1 MSPSETLVAF
11 LAASGRPFEVIEH
24 VEARSAVEAAAARG
38 TPLEIGGKTVV
49 MKIDKIGYSALV
61 VGSHRRIEG
70 RLLRK
75 ALHVQRYRFA
85 SREELVE
92 LEGLSPGEI
101 PPIGRPLFPVELFVG
116 RDLVERPE
124 IAFAAAAATR
134 SIRMATADWLA
145 IANPTV
151 VETFTVADE

>member
-1 MSPSETLVAF
+1 MSPADQLLGWLRGT
-11 LAASGRPFEVIEH
+11 GHPFEVIEH
-24 VEARSAVEAAAARG
+24 AEARSAVDAAVARG
-38 TPLEIGGKTVV
+38 TPLEMGGKTVV
-49 MKIDKIGYSALV
+49 MKVERIGYAAIV

-85 SREELVE
+85 SREELEE

-116 RDLVERPE
+116 QDLVERAE
-124 IAFAAAAATR
+124 IAFAAASATR
-134 SIRMATADWLA
+134 SIRMATADW
-145 IANPTV
+145 IAVARPTV
-151 VETFTVADE
+151 VPTFTVADG